1 MAVAMDNAILE
12 NILRQ
17 VRPLIGQGKV
27 ADYIPALATVDGS
40 RLGIAICTVDG
51 QLFQAGDAQERF
63 SIQSISKVLSLV
75 VAMRHYSE
83 EEIWQRVGKDPS
95 GSPFNSLVQL
105 EMEQGIPRNPFI
117 NAGALVVCDMLQG
130 RLSAPRQRM
139 LEVVR
144 GLSGVSDISYDT
156 VVARSEFEHSA
167 RNAAIAW
174 LMKSFGNFHH
184 DVTTVLQNYF
194 HYCALKMSC
203 VELAPTFVF
212 LANQGKAI
220 HIDEPVVTP
229 MQARQIN
236 ALMATSGMYQNAG
249 EFAWRVGL
257 PAKSGVGGGIVAIVP
272 HEMAIAVWSPEL
284 DDAGNSLAGIAVL
297 EHSEYDE
304 FLKLAHNPEMRFVFS
319 NTTEAGISY
328 HAGDK
333 FDDAPAVSYPAKLT
347 RLLFERFSH
356 FNGALDKGWIIIPC
370 ELIDYNGDA
379 LRELV
384 LRYAQEWALPEAFIQ
399 WLDQANSFCSTLV
412 DRIVTGYPRDEV
424 AKLEEELGYHD
435 GFLDT
440 AEHFYLFVIQGPKSL
455 ATELRLD
462 KYPLNVLIVD
472 DIKPYKERKVA
483 ILNGAHTAL
492 VPVAFQAGLD
502 TVGEAMNDA
511 EICAFVE
518 KAIYEEIIPVLDLPR
533 DELESFA
540 SAVTGRFRNPYIKH
554 QLLSIALNGMTKF
567 RTRILPQL
575 LAGQK
580 ANGTLPARLTFALA
594 ALIAFYRGER
604 NGETYPVQDDA
615 HWLER
620 YQQLWSQHRDRVIG
634 TQELVAIVLAE
645 KDHWE
650 QDLTQVPGL
659 VEQVA
664 NDLDAILEKG
674 MREAVRLLC

>member
-203 VELAPTFVF
+203 VELARTFVF

>member
-203 VELAPTFVF
+203 
-212 LANQGKAI
+212 
-220 HIDEPVVTP
+220 DEKGEAVSD
-229 MQARQIN
+229 ARLIRSVN
-236 ALMATSGMYQNAG
+236 REISVY
-249 EFAWRVGL
+249 
-257 PAKSGVGGGIVAIVP
+257 
-272 HEMAIAVWSPEL
+272 
-284 DDAGNSLAGIAVL
+284 
-297 EHSEYDE
+297 SEYDE

-620 YQQLWSQHRDRVIG
+620 YQQLWSQYRDRVIG

-674 MREAVRLLC
+674 MREAVRPLC